1 MQVMIYELG
10 EHRLSTAGDDFWI
23 ADNATVLGRVHLGR
37 RVSIWF
43 NVVIRADGD
52 DVVIGDDTNI
62 QDGSVLHI
70 DPGKPLRIGRGCTIG
85 HKVML
90 HGCEIGDYSL
100 IGINAVVLN
109 GARIGKHCLI
119 GANALIP
126 EGMEIPDGSLVMG
139 SPGRIK
145 RTLSDAERENLQ
157 HAAQHYVDNA
167 ARFRRELRPDP
178 RFTNGW
184 DGNDR

>member
-1 MQVMIYELG
+1 MIYELG
-10 EHRLSTAGDDFWI
+10 EHRLQSAGDDFWI
-23 ADNATVLGRVHLGR
+23 AANATVIGRVFLGH
-37 RVSIWF
+37 RVSIWY

-109 GARIGKHCLI
+109 GVRIGKNCLI

-139 SPGRIK
+139 SPGRVR
-145 RTLSDAERENLQ
+145 RTLSDEEKQRLVHSAE
-157 HAAQHYVDNA
+157 HYVENA
-167 ARFRRELRPDP
+167 QRFRAQLRIDP
-178 RFTNGW
+178 RFTGE
-184 DGNDR
+184 DRT